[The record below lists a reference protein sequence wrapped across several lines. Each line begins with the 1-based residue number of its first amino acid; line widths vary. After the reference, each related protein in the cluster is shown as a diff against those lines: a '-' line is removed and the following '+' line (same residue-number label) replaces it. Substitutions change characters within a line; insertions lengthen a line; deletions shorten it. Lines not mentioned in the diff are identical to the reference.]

1 MTPQKIAYMS
11 TTPEV
16 NGPMVLAWHAD
27 LDTVIPT
34 VKELGY
40 TGLELQTRDPSQ
52 FDHGAVKRKIE
63 NAGLKIVAI
72 STGPIGI
79 EDGLYICHKDADG
92 RKKAI
97 ERYKLVLDLAEEWGV
112 DSSIGGFRGR
122 AAMMGSRA
130 DALAHFRDT
139 VAEFATI
146 AKSKG
151 RRIVLEPQCRIN
163 TDFLMT
169 MQETVDFIQALEQDG
184 IYNLVLEADMF
195 HQALEEKSIVAA
207 MITARPYLAHVQLGD
222 SNRLA
227 PGQGFLP
234 WRDIIEVLRALKYDQ
249 WLSMEFTQ
257 KPDSPTCA
265 KQAMEF
271 IRPLITW

>member
-1 MTPQKIAYMS
+1 MTPDKIAYMS

-16 NGPMVLAWHAD
+16 KGPMPLAWLAD
-27 LDTVIPT
+27 LDTVIPA

-40 TGLELQTRDPSQ
+40 TGLELQTRDPSA
-52 FDHGAVKRKIE
+52 FDQVAVKRKIE
-63 NAGLKIVAI
+63 SAGLEIVAI

-79 EDGLYICHKDADG
+79 EDGLYICHKEAEG

-97 ERYKLVLDLAEEWGV
+97 ERYKTVLDLAGEWGV

-122 AAMMGSRA
+122 ASMMRSRA

-139 VAEFATI
+139 VGELAAY
-146 AKSKG
+146 AKGKG
-151 RRIVLEPQCRIN
+151 RKIVLEPQCRIN

-169 MQETVDFIQALEQDG
+169 MAETVDFIKSMEQDG
-184 IYNLVLEADMF
+184 VDNLVLEADMF
-195 HQALEEKSIVAA
+195 HQALEERSIVAA
-207 MITARPYLAHVQLGD
+207 MVTARPYLAHVQLGD

-234 WRDIIEVLRALKYDQ
+234 WRDIIEVLRALKYDG

-265 KQAMEF
+265 RQAMEH

>member
-1 MTPQKIAYMS
+1 MTPDKIAYMS
-11 TTPEV
+11 VTPDV
-16 NGPMVLAWHAD
+16 NGPMPLSWVAD
-27 LDTVIPT
+27 LNTVIPAL
-34 VKELGY
+34 KGLGY
-40 TGLELQTRDPSQ
+40 TGIELQTRKPTE
-52 FDHGAVKRKIE
+52 FDWAAVKRTCDD
-63 NAGLKIVAI
+63 AGLKIVGI

-92 RKKAI
+92 RKQAI
-97 ERYKLVLDLAEEWGV
+97 ERYKTVLDLADEWGV

-122 AAMMGSRA
+122 ASMMGSRT
-130 DALAHFRDT
+130 DALDHFRQT
-139 VAEFATI
+139 VGELATY

-151 RRIVLEPQCRIN
+151 RKIVLEPQCRIN

-169 MQETVDFIQALEQDG
+169 MAETVEFIQSMEKDG
-184 IYNLVLEADMF
+184 IDNLVLEADMF

-207 MITARPYLAHVQLGD
+207 MVTARPYLAHVQLGD

-234 WRDIIEVLRALKYDQ
+234 WRDIIEVLRALKYDA

-265 KQAMEF
+265 RQAIEF
-271 IRPLITW
+271 IRPLVTW

>member
-1 MTPQKIAYMS
+1 MTPDKIAYMS
-11 TTPEV
+11 VTPDV
-16 NGPMVLAWHAD
+16 NGPMPLSWVAD
-27 LDTVIPT
+27 LDTVMPALT
-34 VKELGY
+34 SLGY
-40 TGLELQTRDPSQ
+40 TGIELQTREPTA
-52 FDHGAVKRKIE
+52 FDWKSTRKKID
-63 NAGLKIVAI
+63 ASGLTIVGI

-97 ERYKLVLDLAEEWGV
+97 ERYKTVLDLAGEWGV

-122 AAMMGSRA
+122 ASMMESRA
-130 DALAHFRDT
+130 AALDHFRQT
-139 VAEFATI
+139 VGELATI

-151 RRIVLEPQCRIN
+151 RKIVLEPQNRIN

-169 MQETVDFIQALEQDG
+169 MAETVEFIKSMEQDG
-184 IYNLVLEADMF
+184 IDNLVLEADMF
-195 HQALEEKSIVAA
+195 HQALEEKSIVASL
-207 MITARPYLAHVQLGD
+207 ITARPYLAHVQLGD

-234 WRDIIEVLRALKYDQ
+234 WRDIVETLRALEYDA

-265 KQAMEF
+265 RQAMEF
-271 IRPLITW
+271 IRPLVTW

>member
-1 MTPQKIAYMS
+1 MAPDKIAYMS
-11 TTPEV
+11 VTPDV
-16 NGPMVLAWHAD
+16 NGPMPLSWVAD
-27 LDTVIPT
+27 LDTVIPAI
-34 VKELGY
+34 KALGY
-40 TGLELQTRDPSQ
+40 QGIELQTRKPTE
-52 FDHGAVKRKIE
+52 FDWKATRKKIDDS
-63 NAGLKIVAI
+63 GLAIVGI

-92 RKKAI
+92 RRQAI
-97 ERYKLVLDLAEEWGV
+97 ERYKTVLDLAGEWGV

-122 AAMMGSRA
+122 ASMMESRA
-130 DALAHFRDT
+130 AALDHFRQT
-139 VAEFATI
+139 VGELARY

-151 RRIVLEPQCRIN
+151 RRIVLEPQNRIN

-169 MQETVDFIQALEQDG
+169 MTETVEFIRSMEQDG
-184 IYNLVLEADMF
+184 VDNLVLEADMF

-207 MITARPYLAHVQLGD
+207 LITARPYLVHVQLGD

-234 WRDIIEVLRALKYDQ
+234 WRDIVETLRALEYDA

-265 KQAMEF
+265 RQAMEF
-271 IRPLITW
+271 IRPLVTW

>member
-1 MTPQKIAYMS
+1 MTPDKIAYMS
-11 TTPEV
+11 VTPDV
-16 NGPMVLAWHAD
+16 NGPMPLSWVAD

-34 VKELGY
+34 LVKLGY
-40 TGLELQTRDPSQ
+40 TGIELQTRKPDE
-52 FDHGAVKRKIE
+52 FDWAATKKKID
-63 NAGLKIVAI
+63 ASGLTIVGI

-92 RKKAI
+92 RKRAV
-97 ERYKLVLDLAEEWGV
+97 ERYKTVLDLAGEWGV

-122 AAMMGSRA
+122 ASMMESRGA
-130 DALAHFRDT
+130 ALDHFRQT
-139 VAEFATI
+139 VGELATY
-146 AKSKG
+146 ARSKG

-169 MQETVDFIQALEQDG
+169 MAETVEFIRSMEQDG
-184 IYNLVLEADMF
+184 IDNLVLEADMF

-234 WRDIIEVLRALKYDQ
+234 WRDIVEVLRALKYDG

-265 KQAMEF
+265 KQAIEF
-271 IRPLITW
+271 IRPLVTW

>member
-1 MTPQKIAYMS
+1 MTPDKIAYMS
-11 TTPEV
+11 VTPDV
-16 NGPMVLAWHAD
+16 NGPMPLSWVAD

-34 VKELGY
+34 LVKLGY
-40 TGLELQTRDPSQ
+40 TGIELQTRKPDE
-52 FDHGAVKRKIE
+52 FDWAATKKKID
-63 NAGLKIVAI
+63 ASGLTIVGI

-92 RKKAI
+92 RKRAV
-97 ERYKLVLDLAEEWGV
+97 ERYKTVLDLAGEWGV

-122 AAMMGSRA
+122 ASMMESRGA
-130 DALAHFRDT
+130 ALDHFRQT
-139 VAEFATI
+139 VGELATY
-146 AKSKG
+146 AMSKG

-169 MQETVDFIQALEQDG
+169 MAETVEFIRSMEQDG
-184 IYNLVLEADMF
+184 IDNLVLEADMF

-234 WRDIIEVLRALKYDQ
+234 WRDIVEVLRALKYDG

-265 KQAMEF
+265 KQAIEF
-271 IRPLITW
+271 IRPLVTW

>member
-1 MTPQKIAYMS
+1 MTPDKLAYMS

-27 LDTVIPT
+27 LDTVIPA
-34 VKELGY
+34 VKALGY
-40 TGLELQTRDPSQ
+40 TGLELQTRNPSE
-52 FDHGAVKRKIE
+52 FDRVAVKRKIE
-63 NAGLKIVAI
+63 NAGLQIVAI

-79 EDGLYICHKDADG
+79 EEGLYICHKDADG
-92 RKKAI
+92 RKQAI
-97 ERYKLVLDLAEEWGV
+97 DRYKSVLDLAGEWGV

-122 AAMMGSRA
+122 ASMMASRA

-139 VAEFATI
+139 VGELATY
-146 AKSKG
+146 ARGKG
-151 RRIVLEPQCRIN
+151 RKIVLEPQNRIN

-169 MQETVDFIQALEQDG
+169 MSETVEFIQSMENDG
-184 IYNLVLEADMF
+184 IDNLVLEADMF

-207 MITARPYLAHVQLGD
+207 MVTARPYLAHVQLGD

-234 WRDIIEVLRALKYDQ
+234 WRDIVETLRALKYDG

-265 KQAMEF
+265 RQAIEF
-271 IRPLITW
+271 IRPLIAW

>member
-1 MTPQKIAYMS
+1 MTPDKIAYMS
-11 TTPEV
+11 VTPDV
-16 NGPMVLAWHAD
+16 NGPMPLSWVAD
-27 LDTVIPT
+27 LDAVIPAIT
-34 VKELGY
+34 SLGY
-40 TGLELQTRDPSQ
+40 AGIELQTREPTA
-52 FDHGAVKRKIE
+52 FDWKATRKKIDD
-63 NAGLKIVAI
+63 AGLTLVGI

-97 ERYKLVLDLAEEWGV
+97 ERYKTVLDLAGEWGV

-122 AAMMGSRA
+122 ASMMESRA
-130 DALAHFRDT
+130 AALDHFRQT
-139 VAEFATI
+139 VGELATY
-146 AKSKG
+146 ARGKG
-151 RRIVLEPQCRIN
+151 RRIVLEPQNRIN

-169 MQETVDFIQALEQDG
+169 MAETVEFIQSMEKDG
-184 IYNLVLEADMF
+184 VDNLVLEADMF

-207 MITARPYLAHVQLGD
+207 MVTARPYLVHVQLGD

-234 WRDIIEVLRALKYDQ
+234 WRDIIETLRALKYDA

-265 KQAMEF
+265 RQAIEF
-271 IRPLITW
+271 IRPLVTW

>member
-1 MTPQKIAYMS
+1 MTPDKIAYMS
-11 TTPEV
+11 VTPDV
-16 NGPMVLAWHAD
+16 NGPMPLSWVAD
-27 LDTVIPT
+27 LDTVMPAI
-34 VKELGY
+34 KSLGY
-40 TGLELQTRDPSQ
+40 TGIELQTREPTA
-52 FDHGAVKRKIE
+52 FDWKATRKKIDE
-63 NAGLKIVAI
+63 AGLTIVGI

-92 RKKAI
+92 RRRAI
-97 ERYKLVLDLAEEWGV
+97 ERYKTVLDLAGEWGV

-122 AAMMGSRA
+122 TSMMGSRA
-130 DALAHFRDT
+130 DALDHFRQT
-139 VAEFATI
+139 VGELATI

-151 RRIVLEPQCRIN
+151 RKIVLEPQNRIN

-169 MQETVDFIQALEQDG
+169 MAETVEFIQSMEKDG
-184 IYNLVLEADMF
+184 IDNLVLEADMF

-207 MITARPYLAHVQLGD
+207 MVTARPYLAHVQLGD

-234 WRDIIEVLRALKYDQ
+234 WRDIIEVLRALKYDA

-271 IRPLITW
+271 IRPLVTW

>member
-1 MTPQKIAYMS
+1 MTPQKLAYMS

-16 NGPMVLAWHAD
+16 NGPMALAWHAD
-27 LDTVIPT
+27 LDVVIPA

-40 TGLELQTRDPSQ
+40 TGLELQTRDPGE
-52 FDHGAVKRKIE
+52 FDHKAVKQKIE
-63 NAGLKIVAI
+63 NAGLEIVAI

-97 ERYKLVLDLAEEWGV
+97 ERYKKVLDLAGEWGV

-122 AAMMGSRA
+122 TAMMGDRQG
-130 DALAHFRDT
+130 ALAHFRDT
-139 VAEFATI
+139 VADFATI

-151 RRIVLEPQCRIN
+151 RKIVLEPQCRIN

-169 MQETVDFIQALEQDG
+169 MQETIDFIQALEKDG
-184 IYNLVLEADMF
+184 IDNLVLEADMF

-207 MITARPYLAHVQLGD
+207 MVTASPYLAHVQLGD

-234 WRDIIEVLRALKYDQ
+234 WRDIIETLRALKYDA
-249 WLSMEFTQ
+249 WISMEFTQ

-265 KQAMEF
+265 KQAIEF
-271 IRPLITW
+271 IRPLLTW

>member
-1 MTPQKIAYMS
+1 MTPDKLAYMS
-11 TTPEV
+11 VTPDV
-16 NGPMVLAWHAD
+16 NGPMPLSWVAD

-34 VKELGY
+34 LVQLGY
-40 TGLELQTRDPSQ
+40 TGIELQTRKPDE
-52 FDHGAVKRKIE
+52 FDWAATKKKID
-63 NAGLKIVAI
+63 ASGLTIVGI

-92 RKKAI
+92 RKRAI
-97 ERYKLVLDLAEEWGV
+97 ERYKTVLDLAGEWGV

-122 AAMMGSRA
+122 ASMMGSRGA
-130 DALAHFRDT
+130 ALDHFRQA
-139 VAEFATI
+139 VGELATY
-146 AKSKG
+146 ARSKG

-169 MQETVDFIQALEQDG
+169 MAETVEFIQSMEHDG
-184 IYNLVLEADMF
+184 IDNLVLEADMF

-234 WRDIIEVLRALKYDQ
+234 WRDIVEVLRALKYDA

-265 KQAMEF
+265 RQAIEF
-271 IRPLITW
+271 IRPLVTW

>member
-1 MTPQKIAYMS
+1 MTPDKIAYMS
-11 TTPEV
+11 VTPDV
-16 NGPMVLAWHAD
+16 NGPMPLSWVAD
-27 LDTVIPT
+27 LDTVMPALT
-34 VKELGY
+34 SLGY
-40 TGLELQTRDPSQ
+40 TGIELQTRKPIE
-52 FDHGAVKRKIE
+52 FDWKATKKKIDDS
-63 NAGLKIVAI
+63 GLTLVGI

-92 RKKAI
+92 RKAAI
-97 ERYKLVLDLAEEWGV
+97 ERYKTVLDLAGEWGA

-122 AAMMGSRA
+122 ASMMESRA
-130 DALAHFRDT
+130 AALDHFRQT
-139 VAEFATI
+139 VGELATY

-151 RRIVLEPQCRIN
+151 RKIVLEPQNRIN

-169 MQETVDFIQALEQDG
+169 MQETVEFIQSMEQDG
-184 IYNLVLEADMF
+184 IDNLVLEADMF
-195 HQALEEKSIVAA
+195 HQALEEKSIVASL
-207 MITARPYLAHVQLGD
+207 ITARPYLAHVQLGD

-234 WRDIIEVLRALKYDQ
+234 WRDIIETLRALKYNA

-265 KQAMEF
+265 KQAIEF
-271 IRPLITW
+271 IRPLLTW

>member
-1 MTPQKIAYMS
+1 MTPEKIAYMS

-16 NGPMVLAWHAD
+16 KGPMPLAWLAD
-27 LDTVIPT
+27 LDTVIPA
-34 VKELGY
+34 VKKLGY
-40 TGLELQTRDPSQ
+40 TGLELQTRDPGE
-52 FDHGAVKRKIE
+52 FDQKAVKRKVTDG
-63 NAGLKIVAI
+63 GLQLVGI

-97 ERYKLVLDLAEEWGV
+97 ERYRKVLDLAGEWGV

-139 VAEFATI
+139 VGEFARY
-146 AKSKG
+146 AKTKG
-151 RRIVLEPQCRIN
+151 RRIVLEPQCRLN

-169 MQETVDFIQALEQDG
+169 MAETVEFIQSMEKDG
-184 IYNLVLEADMF
+184 IDNLVLEADMF

-234 WRDIIEVLRALKYDQ
+234 WRDIIETLRALKYDA
-249 WLSMEFTQ
+249 WLAMEFTQ
-257 KPDSPTCA
+257 KPDSPTAA
-265 KQAMEF
+265 KQA
-271 IRPLITW
+271 IDHVLPLVTW